1 MAYQSSRDTRDD
13 LLARIREWAQAKDEV
28 QAWGRVLG
36 ALDAHVNGLLDQ
48 VARGA
53 LSDGGDEVPARWV
66 DEAIR
71 AARP

>member
-48 VARGA
+48 VAQDV
-53 LSDGGDEVPARWV
+53 LIDDEVPARLV